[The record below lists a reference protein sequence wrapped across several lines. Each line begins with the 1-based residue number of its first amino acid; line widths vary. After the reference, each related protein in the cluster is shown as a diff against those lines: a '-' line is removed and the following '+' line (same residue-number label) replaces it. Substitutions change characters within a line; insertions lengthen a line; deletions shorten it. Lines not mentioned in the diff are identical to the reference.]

1 MVISNAFLCYNSF
14 RCKIY
19 FYLEDDSIQVIEP
32 KVNNSGIPQGLFL
45 WNLMKGNS
53 HCYCLILNQFT
64 NFVYYACVCV
74 SLTIVVQNLA
84 LV

>member
-1 MVISNAFLCYNSF
+1 MVISNTFLCYNSF

-45 WNLMKGNS
+45 LNWLKGNS
-53 HCYCLILNQFT
+53 HFYCYYKISLPTLCITPGGGGGGGLI
-64 NFVYYACVCV
+64 Y
-74 SLTIVVQNLA
+74 
-84 LV
+84 